1 MFCRNCGKELLGSP
15 EICPNCGA
23 EPMGGTSFC
32 PNCGALTTE
41 LTVICPKCGVR
52 LEWRV
57 YTTRRE
63 MSWFERHLN
72 WTVAI
77 AWLASEVLASIVII
91 VIILVAPF
99 VPDEVVVGLWVVIY
113 LLVILAV
120 GGWALRKKNR
130 SLAWLLILFVPIGW
144 IVFLCLE
151 NRSEKKRVGVDWT
164 K

>member
-32 PNCGALTTE
+32 PNCGAPTTE
-41 LTVICPKCGVR
+41 LSVICPKCGVR

-63 MSWFERHLN
+63 ISWFERHLN
-72 WTVAI
+72 WTVVI
-77 AWLASEVLASIVII
+77 AGMASEVLAFI
-91 VIILVAPF
+91 VIILVDPF
-99 VPDEVVVGLWVVIY
+99 VPDEVVAGLWVVIY
-113 LLVILAV
+113 LLVVLAV

-130 SLAWLLILFVPIGW
+130 SLAWLLILFVPFGW
-144 IVFLCLE
+144 IVFLCLK
-151 NRSEKKRVGVDWT
+151 NRATPKYDHIEGHIG
-164 K
+164 